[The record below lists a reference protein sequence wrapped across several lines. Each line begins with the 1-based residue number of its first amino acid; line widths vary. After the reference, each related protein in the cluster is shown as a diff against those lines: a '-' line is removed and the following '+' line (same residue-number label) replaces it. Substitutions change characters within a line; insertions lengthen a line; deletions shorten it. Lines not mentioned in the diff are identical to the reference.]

1 MPIYEYHC
9 NACGAD
15 FEKIVF
21 GSNREVACEKCGSKK
36 TGKLMSRFGMGK
48 GSSNASSTASSGA
61 SCGGAH
67 PHLALD
73 ANNAWREPS
82 EPPSRG
88 C

>member
-15 FEKIVF
+15 FEKIVL

-48 GSSNASSTASSGA
+48 SSRSTSSGA
-61 SCGGAH
+61 SSSGAGCGGCSSSSCA
-67 PHLALD
+67 
-73 ANNAWREPS
+73 
-82 EPPSRG
+82 G
-88 C
+88 CR